1 MVDGNGRYARD
12 GHIQQQTQ
20 PKSGQMERR
29 KNPRRRVLKKGSIQF
44 GASAIDCRVRNVSS
58 VGAMLD
64 VESPVVI
71 PVEFVLV
78 VPVDD
83 MRMRCRII
91 WAKQNR
97 LGVEF
102 Q

>member
-1 MVDGNGRYARD
+1 
-12 GHIQQQTQ
+12 
-20 PKSGQMERR
+20 
-29 KNPRRRVLKKGSIQF
+29 
-44 GASAIDCRVRNVSS
+44 
-58 VGAMLD
+58 MLD
-64 VESPVVI
+64 VESPVGI